1 MFIRAK
7 PIVGSSEFCENLFER
22 GGARDDFANEES
34 RAHEGTDE
42 TFCCVCCGRVCGVGR
57 EQRECFGGA
66 MAVDISVGNSA
77 CFLGDFESLGAITAD
92 DEAQSGGSAHLAQM
106 IDRARSDEF
115 AAGDHESSGARCFD
129 FGQNVGAQKNG
140 VFVPALPN
148 EVPDLTDLVWIHA
161 GSGFVQDENGW
172 ISEESIG
179 EAYALSEAFGQV
191 PNQDVADFEK
201 IDFFRDG
208 FDGAGAV
215 FAGQTFQF
223 CSKAE
228 VLADAH
234 FGIQRTGF
242 GHVSQLLSGKDGF
255 VRDVVTIDADPAC
268 GRSQKSCKHAQCG
281 AFPRAIW
288 SEKSDDFARFDMK
301 RYVTYSAK

>member
-7 PIVGSSEFCENLFER
+7 PIVGSREFCENLFER

-34 RAHEGTDE
+34 RANEGADE
-42 TFCCVCCGRVCGVGR
+42 TFCCVRRGRVCGVGR

-66 MAVDISVGNSA
+66 MAVDISVSYSA
-77 CFLGDFESLGAITAD
+77 CFTGDFKSFGTITAD

-106 IDRARSDEF
+106 IDRAGSDEF
-115 AAGDHESSGARCFD
+115 APRDDESAGARCFD

-140 VFVPALPN
+140 VFVAALPN
-148 EVPDLTDLVWIHA
+148 EVPDLTDLVGIHA
-161 GSGFVQDENGW
+161 GGGFVQDENRW
-172 ISEESIG
+172 VSEESIG
-179 EAYALSEAFGQV
+179 EAYALSESFGQV

-201 IDFFRDG
+201 IDFLRDG
-208 FDGAGAV
+208 FDGAGAF

-234 FGIQRTGF
+234 FGVQRTGF

-255 VRDVVTIDADPAC
+255 VRDVMTIDADPAC
-268 GRSQKSCKHAQCG
+268 RRSEKSCKHAQRR
-281 AFPRAIW
+281 AFSRTIW

-301 RYVTYSAK
+301 RNVTYGAK